1 MNLPQTITAM
11 GKDHLLLLIFD
22 AIEVH
27 GPQCSLNH
35 IDVSRIEDFSQ
46 LFMYS
51 PFIGD
56 ISGWNVSNATS
67 FREMFMKSVFAGDIS
82 KWDTSNVL
90 DMSQMFRQSS
100 FSGDISRWDV
110 GQATSVHG
118 MFRDCPFEGDLSR
131 WQFSPYAHPSSLVNF
146 VAQASPKP
154 RPLLRLPPD
163 LPTRCFNL
171 FSSLQAMHV
180 WLAHQPMGRY
190 HWDALLMMG
199 PRTQEMAP
207 WATAEMLGMVQAYF
221 GLFPDAQLHPNPEH
235 ARALMHAWNNRGL
248 ANELIVPQG
257 GFELVF

>member
-35 IDVSRIEDFSQ
+35 IDVSSIEDFSQ

-100 FSGDISRWDV
+100 FSCDISR
-110 GQATSVHG
+110 
-118 MFRDCPFEGDLSR
+118 
-131 WQFSPYAHPSSLVNF
+131 
-146 VAQASPKP
+146 
-154 RPLLRLPPD
+154 
-163 LPTRCFNL
+163 
-171 FSSLQAMHV
+171 
-180 WLAHQPMGRY
+180 
-190 HWDALLMMG
+190 
-199 PRTQEMAP
+199 
-207 WATAEMLGMVQAYF
+207 
-221 GLFPDAQLHPNPEH
+221 
-235 ARALMHAWNNRGL
+235 
-248 ANELIVPQG
+248 
-257 GFELVF
+257 